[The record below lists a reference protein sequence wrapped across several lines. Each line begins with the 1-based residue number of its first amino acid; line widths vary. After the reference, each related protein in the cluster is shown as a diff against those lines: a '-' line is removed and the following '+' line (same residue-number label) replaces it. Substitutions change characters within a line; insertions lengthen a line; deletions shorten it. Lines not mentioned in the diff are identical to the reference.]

1 MKTHDQRRNFFI
13 KKDLQGKF
21 IYHFFLLAFAGVII
35 FALIFSVLSADN
47 LTITYHDQQLR
58 IGRTPLILLKE
69 ILTAHWLFLV
79 SAGLFIAV
87 NTLLLTHRIAGPLY
101 RLERSFAAMEARN
114 FNQDIHLRPKD
125 LGKDLV
131 HRLNCINAMLSA
143 DLHNLRKL
151 CEGIEQT
158 IEAKD
163 EIEDPERL
171 AKLRHYTGELKKNL
185 AAYQLRPEAK

>member
-1 MKTHDQRRNFFI
+1 MKTHGQRRNFFI

-21 IYHFFLLAFAGVII
+21 IYHSFLLTFAGVII
-35 FALIFSVLSADN
+35 FALIFSALSADD

-79 SAGLFIAV
+79 SAGLFTAV
-87 NTLLLTHRIAGPLY
+87 NTLLLSHRIAGPIY
-101 RLERSFAAMEARN
+101 RLERTFAAMETRN
-114 FNQDIHLRPKD
+114 LNQDIHLRPKD
-125 LGKDLV
+125 LGKELT
-131 HRLNCINAMLSA
+131 HRLNRINAMLSA

-151 CEGIEQT
+151 CEEIEQT

-163 EIEDPERL
+163 EIEDRERL

-185 AAYQLRPEAK
+185 AAYQLRPETK